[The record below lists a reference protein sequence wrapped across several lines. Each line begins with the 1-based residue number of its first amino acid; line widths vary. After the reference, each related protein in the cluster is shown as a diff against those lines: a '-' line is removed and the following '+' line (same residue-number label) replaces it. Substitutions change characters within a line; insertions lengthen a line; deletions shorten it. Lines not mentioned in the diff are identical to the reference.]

1 MFLYTLHWI
10 FIAFHFKK
18 KKIVGFLDLLE
29 VMGGGSKVVEAPRRS
44 SFMVVVVVATHLLL
58 MLIRLLGLDRLLPVL
73 LLLMMSLFVV
83 NGRLGDG
90 PSEKPVHWRGRRQAQ
105 QWIENVVQ
113 RGNTRGGRWDPF
125 GLQQRRRLWRSR
137 IISVHNRQRPSSIA
151 WPCWS
156 KHTPNTHSQGSNY
169 KS

>member
-105 QWIENVVQ
+105 Q
-113 RGNTRGGRWDPF
+113 
-125 GLQQRRRLWRSR
+125 
-137 IISVHNRQRPSSIA
+137 
-151 WPCWS
+151 
-156 KHTPNTHSQGSNY
+156 
-169 KS
+169 